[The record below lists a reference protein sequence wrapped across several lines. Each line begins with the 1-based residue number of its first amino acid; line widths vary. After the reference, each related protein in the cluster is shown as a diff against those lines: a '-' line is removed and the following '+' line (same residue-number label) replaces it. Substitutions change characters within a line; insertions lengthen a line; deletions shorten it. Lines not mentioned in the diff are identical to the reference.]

1 MSTSDLYLLFGK
13 SVRHWSEHHNGF
25 GSAPVV
31 WDYLGAKY
39 VPEKPIYT
47 GSPTYLRKVWNL
59 RREDGLS
66 RAELAALFFTFDNA
80 FAPKADLGQI
90 AEWFEEFDSLISVD
104 PDFAGRA
111 NHWGAFAAELRRV
124 KDTVKDGRLRGVC
137 ITCTSVNDVWAYTK
151 DFSKAW
157 PITS

>member
-39 VPEKPIYT
+39 VSDKPIYT
-47 GSPTYLRKVWNL
+47 GSEKHLRKVWNL

-80 FAPKADLGQI
+80 FAPKADLIQI
-90 AEWFEEFDSLISVD
+90 ADWFDEFNLLIVAD
-104 PDFAGRA
+104 LDFAGRA
-111 NHWGAFAAELRRV
+111 NHWGEFAVEFRKIHASV
-124 KDTVKDGRLRGVC
+124 KDHRLRGVC

-151 DFSKAW
+151 DFTKAW